1 MGIIY
6 MIRNMKNDKRYIGQS
21 IQPVEKRFRQHIE
34 GAYLKGRRTYNTC
47 LSRAI
52 RKYGSDFFEL
62 GIDGHSIGRD
72 RDHGRIFLQAAEKPA
87 PGIAPGT
94 QGKRPGNG
102 KSAQDAEYRPDR
114 TAFRACAAPAVF
126 RYHRP
131 GRGHPLPD
139 GDSVR

>member
-62 GIDGHSIGRD
+62 GILADNVPDDDLDIVEAHYISMYNT
-72 RDHGRIFLQAAEKPA
+72 LA
-87 PGIAPGT
+87 P
-94 QGKRPGNG
+94 NG
-102 KSAQDAEYRPDR
+102 YNKSAGLNDNSLAEEIDELAFDDDYSDNAKVVIDDISDDDIDR
-114 TAFRACAAPAVF
+114 FLRE
-126 RYHRP
+126 
-131 GRGHPLPD
+131 L
-139 GDSVR
+139 

>member
-62 GIDGHSIGRD
+62 GILADNVPDDDLDIVEAHYID
-72 RDHGRIFLQAAEKPA
+72 MYNTLA
-87 PGIAPGT
+87 P
-94 QGKRPGNG
+94 NG
-102 KSAQDAEYRPDR
+102 YNKSAGLNDNSLAEEIDELAFDDDYSDNAKVVIDDISDDDIDR
-114 TAFRACAAPAVF
+114 FLRE
-126 RYHRP
+126 
-131 GRGHPLPD
+131 L
-139 GDSVR
+139 